1 MNETFKRV
9 WDGLTHSN
17 RMKLLSASEKDRR
30 EVAAKQTEIDV
41 EISTLKEKI
50 KTLSLSL
57 DSPPKKNTCQYFE
70 GEEFEMEMAPFRCH
84 VNGCSKTFPLRKCL
98 LRHVQMCHGAN
109 SVSASPQFQHVQS
122 RPVVHTIPLVQP
134 SMAFKR
140 PTLNAEVVKPSKT
153 VCLQQSLSSVATN
166 VQNSSGFPSDAHYRA
181 NLAHLEK
188 FGVDRPYSRNPTL
201 LCDCPDMRPAVL
213 NIVTH
218 QASHILNRG
227 ANYFWCSR
235 KAIKKVGEKVSD
247 LSPQLLAEYKKK
259 CNFFVFEEDPKKQ
272 NN

>member
-1 MNETFKRV
+1 MDSVNSEKWCQTSENVEIVEEIKKLYLKIHGLTEQKFQQVPLLAHGVLANWLLQKCNITTINQNMNETFKRVWDVISINQNMNETFKRV

-70 GEEFEMEMAPFRCH
+70 GEEFD
-84 VNGCSKTFPLRKCL
+84 S
-98 LRHVQMCHGAN
+98 
-109 SVSASPQFQHVQS
+109 
-122 RPVVHTIPLVQP
+122 
-134 SMAFKR
+134 
-140 PTLNAEVVKPSKT
+140 
-153 VCLQQSLSSVATN
+153 
-166 VQNSSGFPSDAHYRA
+166 
-181 NLAHLEK
+181 
-188 FGVDRPYSRNPTL
+188 
-201 LCDCPDMRPAVL
+201 
-213 NIVTH
+213 
-218 QASHILNRG
+218 